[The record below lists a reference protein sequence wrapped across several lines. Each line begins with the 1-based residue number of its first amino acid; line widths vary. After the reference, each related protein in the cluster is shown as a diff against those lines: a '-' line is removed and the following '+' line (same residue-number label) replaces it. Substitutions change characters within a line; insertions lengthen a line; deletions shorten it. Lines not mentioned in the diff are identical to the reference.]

1 MERTN
6 CPTRLPDA
14 IQMSP
19 SINFTQI
26 KNELLHN
33 PAISYKAK
41 GLLCLLLSNQSGKW
55 TSYQQ
60 TLQRFSREGSDA
72 IRSGLKELEA
82 AGYLLRLRYVDCTT
96 KQLRGAFWAYTDTAW
111 EFVMNT
117 QLQFLTD
124 NNLEV
129 QGKPGEELKSYI
141 ENQKKLLDFPQ
152 LENPILGN
160 PILGNQSLIILK
172 DNNTKIK
179 EDIIRQNSEKETSQ
193 NKSMRDRVLQLY
205 NKYCPSL
212 PKILKLT
219 PKREKAINARLRD
232 HSIRDIK
239 RAFQMAEASDFLAGR
254 IKTTAHE
261 NWRCDFDWLLNEN
274 NLVKVLEGKYY
285 HGFASDSKDTPAQS
299 NNQTPEAL
307 IQATFKSK
315 DTQKAFVTSCW
326 EPAQEYFNGAVPESD
341 LIQAVVDFYQTLND
355 IQRRQLPHDMIHLMP
370 GPMSVVHDYFDW
382 LEDQDWIIDRRLNL
396 LQKGAGPF
404 IKWRRQW
411 AHEVDND
418 ERDPLTG
425 KSYNRD

>member
-1 MERTN
+1 
-6 CPTRLPDA
+6 
-14 IQMSP
+14 MSP

-72 IRSGLKELEA
+72 IRSGLKELEV

-117 QLQFLTD
+117 QLQFLTN

-152 LENPILGN
+152 LGNPILGN

-193 NKSMRDRVLQLY
+193 NKSIDRILQLY

-212 PKILKLT
+212 CKATKLSLKR
-219 PKREKAINARLRD
+219 KKAISARLNNY
-232 HSIRDIK
+232 SIQDLK
-239 RAFQMAEASDFLAGR
+239 RAFQMAEASDFLTGR
-254 IKTTAHE
+254 SKNST
-261 NWRCDFDWLLNEN
+261 WRCPGFDWLLNEN
-274 NLVKVLEGKYY
+274 NLLKILEGNYNN
-285 HGFASDSKDTPAQS
+285 HGAAATNDKASSSTNSSSEITVDDFLES
-299 NNQTPEAL
+299 
-307 IQATFKSK
+307 TFKSK
-315 DTQKAFVTSCW
+315 DTRNIFTNTCLK
-326 EPAQEYFNGAVPESD
+326 PAQHYFNQADPIELAEALVDIYKGIERTQKENLPED
-341 LIQAVVDFYQTLND
+341 M
-355 IQRRQLPHDMIHLMP
+355 RRLMP
-370 GPMSVVHDYFDW
+370 GPMGILSSYLEW
-382 LEDQDWIIDRRLNL
+382 LADQDWIMDHSLSL
-396 LQKGAGPF
+396 LSLSGKPF
-404 IKWRRQW
+404 GKFRRQW
-411 AHEVDND
+411 ARDVDNM
-418 ERDPLTG
+418 ERDAITG
-425 KSYNRD
+425 KSYMREE